1 MANFGIRMRRNN
13 TSILLTFL
21 TAVLFAPV
29 AFAASLLEIQ
39 LPNGETKTFSRE
51 NLESLPQSE
60 VVRKSGNN
68 SETHYSGPTLGALL
82 AQCGVAIGDKMKGD
96 EIRFVLLASGA
107 DGYSVALSMAE
118 VEPSI
123 SEGKIIV
130 ALKRDDTAL
139 SATEGPLRLALEKD
153 QRPVRWVKNLVRI
166 VVSNATQAK

>member
-1 MANFGIRMRRNN
+1 MRR
-13 TSILLTFL
+13 SISRILLTFL
-21 TAVLFAPV
+21 AALLFAPV

-60 VVRKSGNN
+60 VVRKAGNN
-68 SETHYSGPTLGALL
+68 SETRYSGPTLGALL
-82 AQCGVAIGDKMKGD
+82 AQCGVAIGDKMKGN
-96 EIRFVLLASGA
+96 EIRFVVLASGS
-107 DGYSVALSMAE
+107 DGYSVALSLAE
-118 VEPSI
+118 IEPSI

-130 ALKRDDTAL
+130 ALKRDDASL
-139 SATEGPLRLALEKD
+139 PAAEGPLRLVLEKD